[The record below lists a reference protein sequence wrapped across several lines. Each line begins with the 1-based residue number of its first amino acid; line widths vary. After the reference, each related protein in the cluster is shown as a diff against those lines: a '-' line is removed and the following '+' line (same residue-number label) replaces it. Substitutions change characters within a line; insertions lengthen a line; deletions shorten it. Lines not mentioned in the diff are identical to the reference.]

1 MAYVALPLSFP
12 IALIS
17 ALSATIF
24 ILYRLRNRNVALIL
38 LSFDFTMVVLLPF
51 ALVSTVSLSAVAVE
65 RLFFSAFSF
74 YLVILASYILFP
86 NMCERI
92 LLPLTSLYLL
102 FTTLQSLWTSFDSGL
117 EFGLAL
123 FAYKLG
129 DNITLGAI
137 SGLFISVVAPPLRQA
152 GSKLS
157 ILINSRRF
165 KSIRRTSGFGA
176 INTVNALTSQASDV
190 EHKDQTNHPLKHG
203 LKLFKEGEY
212 RSCVEY
218 CDMETERIIVSR
230 LLELYPFKMDAPMT
244 IEEQLSKLRLKGIS
258 VPEGSIIHLRRL
270 RNTLIISSGEPTP
283 DQARRAIDV
292 LRAVAKLNSELGNDL
307 PNSTKRK

>member
-1 MAYVALPLSFP
+1 M
-12 IALIS
+12 
-17 ALSATIF
+17 
-24 ILYRLRNRNVALIL
+24 L
-38 LSFDFTMVVLLPF
+38 LSLDFTVVVLLPL
-51 ALVSTVSLSAVAVE
+51 ALVSTVSLSAVAIE

-74 YLVILASYILFP
+74 YLVIFVSYILFP
-86 NMCERI
+86 NICERI
-92 LLPLTSLYLL
+92 LLPLNSLYLL

-129 DNITLGAI
+129 DNITLAAI
-137 SGLFISVVAPPLRQA
+137 SGLFISVLAPPCRQA
-152 GSKLS
+152 GSKLN

-165 KSIRRTSGFGA
+165 NSIRRASSFGA

-190 EHKDQTNHPLKHG
+190 EHKDQPNYPLKHG
-203 LKLFKEGEY
+203 LKLLKEGDY

-230 LLELYPFKMDAPMT
+230 LLELYPFKIDAPMT

-258 VPEGSIIHLRRL
+258 VPEGSIIRLRRL
-270 RNTLIISSGEPTP
+270 RNNLTISSGEVTP
-283 DQARRAIDV
+283 DQARRAVNV
-292 LRAVAKLNSELGNDL
+292 LRAVARPNSELGNDS
-307 PNSTKRK
+307 PRSTKRK